1 MRLYHPDTDTLWRK
15 YSEILESSIKF
26 SLSLST
32 LLWFYLCS
40 SSLPPSQ
47 AVEFSLS
54 TCRSPFLP
62 KMITWLHSIS
72 FHQECVNTQ
81 TDQFFSFED
90 ECVILSHWSKMSIHC
105 GGCWFWCCCLL
116 PSHTESD
123 THLVHASQ
131 TLSAYSRW
139 GVLCTLYCCRNR
151 FAQPYWRTHMVKTWA
166 GPSRP
171 WDCTSVRRK
180 KSAAVRFCRK
190 DEDAK

>member
-1 MRLYHPDTDTLWRK
+1 M
-15 YSEILESSIKF
+15 
-26 SLSLST
+26 ST
-32 LLWFYLCS
+32 HKQINSFLLRMN
-40 SSLPPSQ
+40 
-47 AVEFSLS
+47 V
-54 TCRSPFLP
+54 
-62 KMITWLHSIS
+62 S
-72 FHQECVNTQ
+72 FCHIGPRC
-81 TDQFFSFED
+81 QFIVVVAGFD
-90 ECVILSHWSKMSIHC
+90 VVV
-105 GGCWFWCCCLL
+105 CLL

-190 DEDAK
+190 DEDAKLRCGTCALFANIHISILCPLLLLIAKSINFSTINCNSSPTLKVFFQTWIPPPRLVKFSWLQGRLTPN